1 MEIQPW
7 MLAAY
12 MIGGICFFIFISTK
26 IMPYFTKRA
35 IMKGLRSQEGKDIM
49 KEVVLQGIQALN
61 DEIEVPGPPD
71 ESGKPTKIK
80 TTIGDIVMAQVGSA
94 VVQHFKMT
102 FLGEKGNLSREVKAL
117 AVDGMI
123 AGLPENMQGMGA
135 MLAPLLRKYPV
146 LGAFI
151 GMAQMYQAQKSN
163 AQQPGRMPG
172 GSVPTY

>member
-49 KEVVLQGIQALN
+49 KEIVLQGLSAMN
-61 DEIEVPGPPD
+61 DEVEIPGAPD
-71 ESGKPTKIK
+71 ADGKPTKIK
-80 TTIGDIVMAQVGSA
+80 TTIGAIVMSQVGAA

-102 FLGEKGNLSREVKAL
+102 FLGEKGNLSKEMKGIA
-117 AVDGMI
+117 ADAMI
-123 AGLPENMQGMGA
+123 AGLPENMRGMGA
-135 MLAPLLRKYPV
+135 MLEPLLRKYPI

-163 AQQPGRMPG
+163 SQPGRMPG